1 MLIIQKYDEGASPA
15 YKHNNKKKK
24 HHRHPRLSM
33 GVYTFTLWQC
43 SEQRG
48 DKPVLNLSAKINV
61 HAGEIL
67 A

>member
-1 MLIIQKYDEGASPA
+1 MMSVCTVTYKTCSLLGENKNLNIQRVSA
-15 YKHNNKKKK
+15 
-24 HHRHPRLSM
+24 
-33 GVYTFTLWQC
+33 YTFTLWRC
-43 SEQRG
+43 SEQHG